1 MNKADYAYL
10 VWSYLHLMS
19 LKDREE
25 ALVALRR
32 DNFLDENDEWK
43 FTWDSDTDDPLEG
56 YDV

>member
-1 MNKADYAYL
+1 
-10 VWSYLHLMS
+10 MS